1 MKPALTPEEWT
12 PALDMV
18 RMPFVYDIIFGI
30 GKTEGEYRHAHAA
43 VALAGQPFGFT
54 REDVTAVREMARLV
68 AHIDSDPESQV
79 YAGCPAVDSA
89 ELDSLAARIEALL
102 PPEPK

>member
-1 MKPALTPEEWT
+1 MQPALTPKEWT

-18 RMPFVYDIIFGI
+18 RMPFVYDIIFGT
-30 GKTEGEYRHAHAA
+30 GKTENEYRHAHAA
-43 VALAGQPFGFT
+43 VALAGQSFGFT
-54 REDVTAVREMARLV
+54 REDVENVREMARLV

-79 YAGCPAVDSA
+79 YAGCPTVDSEA
-89 ELDSLAARIEALL
+89 LESLATRIAARL